1 MITRAKGMYPKDAI
15 CADGEHPKN
24 CFIWC
29 WCGEDHTE
37 GGWFIIL
44 PGFIVFIL
52 AVILLIVVDQCRR
65 ACKRRAAES
74 GDRQRALD
82 AADKANAE
90 DEGTPLFGGDRE

>member
-29 WCGEDHTE
+29 WCDEDHTE
-37 GGWFIIL
+37 GGWLIYL
-44 PGFIVFIL
+44 SVFIVFIL
-52 AVILLIVVDQCRR
+52 AAILLFVVDQ
-65 ACKRRAAES
+65 CKRRAAES